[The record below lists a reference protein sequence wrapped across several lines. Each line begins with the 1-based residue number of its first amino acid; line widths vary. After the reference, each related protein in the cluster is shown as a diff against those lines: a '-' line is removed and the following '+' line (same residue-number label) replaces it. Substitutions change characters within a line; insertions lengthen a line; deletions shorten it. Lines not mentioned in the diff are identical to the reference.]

1 MNKEYLITFHTHY
14 EALVCMRTFEK
25 TELVQNQSI
34 VIKLIPV
41 PREVS
46 SSCGTAVK
54 LKFENDLSF
63 DNKYFDKIEYD
74 EIFKLNENGKFEK
87 VKW

>member
-1 MNKEYLITFHTHY
+1 MNNEYLITFHTHFQ
-14 EALVCMRTFEK
+14 ALSCMRNLEK
-25 TELVQNQSI
+25 SGLVQNGSL

-54 LKFENDLSF
+54 LNFK
-63 DNKYFDKIEYD
+63 NKDVFNKNYFTQIEHD
-74 EIFKLNENGKFEK
+74 EFFRLDETGKY
-87 VKW
+87 VTV